1 LKQIPCDTEAE
12 KTVLGAMLF
21 NKEIIVDIA
30 EILTPDDF
38 YQDINGIIFRA
49 ITDLEA
55 KSITPDLIT
64 LSNVIPKYSKDIPIT
79 YIAQLVS
86 GANTAANASH
96 YANLIKEKSILRQL
110 ISKQNNIINRIYD
123 ESYETVQELLSDAEQ
138 SILAINSGSKANVSH
153 VKTIL
158 LPYLDNLENMK
169 FGISGI
175 KTPFSKFDYATA
187 GLQNKDLILI
197 AARPG
202 MGKTSIGTEIAAY
215 SALNGLSVVFFSI
228 EMPKE
233 QILNRI
239 YSQQAMVP
247 LKKFRMGGFTP
258 EEWDRINNMSARLSN
273 TNLVIEDKP
282 VTTLDMRAK
291 CRRIKKQY
299 GLDIVIIDYLQKIRG
314 HKRTENRNHELGIIS
329 DGLKEMAKEF
339 GIPVVSLAQLSRGVE
354 QRSDKHPMMSDLRDS
369 GNLEQDAD
377 MICFLYRDD
386 YYNPNSDKKGITEL
400 VISKQRNGETGTIE
414 LGWNGVCTKLYDFNS
429 SFEVEQLFATEA

>member
-1 LKQIPCDTEAE
+1 MKQIPCDTEAE
-12 KTVLGAMLF
+12 KTVLGAMMF

-30 EILTPDDF
+30 EIIAPDDF
-38 YQDINGIIFRA
+38 YHDVNGIIFRA

-55 KSITPDLIT
+55 RSITPDLIT
-64 LSNVIPKYSKDIPIT
+64 LSNVVPKYSKDIPIT
-79 YIAQLVS
+79 YIAQLIG

-96 YANLIKEKSILRQL
+96 YANVIKEKSILRQL

-138 SILAINSGSKANVSH
+138 SILEINNSSKINVSH

-158 LPYLDNLENMK
+158 LPYLDKLENMK

-202 MGKTSIGTEIAAY
+202 MGKTSFGTEIAAY

-239 YSQQAMVP
+239 YSQQVKVP
-247 LKKFRMGGFTP
+247 LKKFRMGGFTS
-258 EEWDRINNMSARLSN
+258 EEWDRINNMSARLNN
-273 TNLVIEDKP
+273 TNLIIEDKP
-282 VTTLDMRAK
+282 INILDMRAK

-339 GIPVVSLAQLSRGVE
+339 DIPVVSLAQLSRGVE

-386 YYNPNSDKKGITEL
+386 YYNPNSDKKDITEL

-414 LGWNGVCTKLYDFNS
+414 LCWDRIYTKLYDTDS
-429 SFEVEQLFATEA
+429 SFSAEQLFATEA